1 MFGESILKREKSMKN
16 VEARIR
22 EKEEELLQLQEF
34 AKKSQTNF
42 IRNVR
47 PRLLR
52 LFPELYKGKD
62 GNQRLLR
69 DTRYLKISCNG
80 KIPEVTADERDYL
93 QQLVRAGKSKV
104 AQDLGMPD
112 DTDNFLIQEE
122 NELARL
128 DRVNDSDLDIHA
140 ETTNP
145 EGIKPLATTVSH
157 ETFDEKELHRNANM
171 ALLHTTMHMPPST
184 GSMYLPTPKFSTQP
198 HGNLYF
204 NMENPGFIHSY
215 QHLYY
220 PQYQYNSQ
228 YQSAFTNINPH
239 VQSNST
245 FTNTNP
251 HLQYSS
257 AFTNT
262 NPHVQSNS
270 TITNINPHVPPNS
283 SFTNTNPD
291 VQSNLIFAKTDPQI
305 QSTSTSVTN
314 TTLLDLADVALQ
326 QKL

>member
-1 MFGESILKREKSMKN
+1 MKETICN
-16 VEARIR
+16 
-22 EKEEELLQLQEF
+22 
-34 AKKSQTNF
+34 S
-42 IRNVR
+42 
-47 PRLLR
+47 
-52 LFPELYKGKD
+52 LF
-62 GNQRLLR
+62 
-69 DTRYLKISCNG
+69 
-80 KIPEVTADERDYL
+80 
-93 QQLVRAGKSKV
+93 AGKSKV

-128 DRVNDSDLDIHA
+128 DRVYDSHLDIHA
-140 ETTNP
+140 ETTSP
-145 EGIKPLATTVSH
+145 KGIKPPATTVSH
-157 ETFDEKELHRNANM
+157 ETFDEKELHTNANM
-171 ALLHTTMHMPPST
+171 ALHTTMHIPPST
-184 GSMYLPTPKFSTQP
+184 GSIYLPTPKFSTQP

-204 NMENPGFIHSY
+204 NMENPSFTHPY

-220 PQYQYNSQ
+220 PQYQ
-228 YQSAFTNINPH
+228 SAFTSINPH

-291 VQSNLIFAKTDPQI
+291 VHDQSNLTFTKTDPQI

>member
-1 MFGESILKREKSMKN
+1 MLGESILKREKSMKN

-22 EKEEELLQLQEF
+22 EKEEELLQLQEC

-128 DRVNDSDLDIHA
+128 DRHA

-145 EGIKPLATTVSH
+145 EGIKPPATTVSH
-157 ETFDEKELHRNANM
+157 ETFDKKELHTNANM

-184 GSMYLPTPKFSTQP
+184 GSMYR
-198 HGNLYF
+198 
-204 NMENPGFIHSY
+204 
-215 QHLYY
+215 
-220 PQYQYNSQ
+220 
-228 YQSAFTNINPH
+228 SAN
-239 VQSNST
+239 
-245 FTNTNP
+245 
-251 HLQYSS
+251 
-257 AFTNT
+257 
-262 NPHVQSNS
+262 
-270 TITNINPHVPPNS
+270 
-283 SFTNTNPD
+283 
-291 VQSNLIFAKTDPQI
+291 AK
-305 QSTSTSVTN
+305 VFN
-314 TTLLDLADVALQ
+314 TTSW
-326 QKL
+326 